1 MPPVT
6 VISIEP
12 LFAPLQEICVTVSEI
27 FIAEGSFIVAD
38 PGAVVL
44 FASVTITL

>member
-12 LFAPLQEICVTVSEI
+12 SSALLQEIWTTVSEI

-38 PGAVVL
+38 PDAVVL